1 MRFNTLYFLALL
13 TFSSSVVAQ
22 KPDYLKE
29 INDWHHEREENL
41 KKENGWL
48 NLAGLFWLNEG
59 KNTIGSNTQNDH
71 LFPSDRCPDFLG
83 EIFLQN
89 GEVDFK
95 VLNGHE
101 VLYDGVKI
109 EKLKL
114 LPAEKPVILQFG
126 SLKWFVIKRGEKYAI
141 RLRDLKSPFL
151 EEFTHIEH
159 FKIDAKW
166 KIKAKFVKTEN
177 RKIAILDITGQN
189 SQQDSPGKL
198 VFKIGKSEYSL
209 DVLAEGDQFFVIF
222 GDKTN
227 KITTYGGGRYMYTNL
242 PDKDGNVW
250 LDFNKAYNPPC
261 AFTPYATCPLPP
273 RQNILSVKIEA
284 GEKNYGFH

>member
-1 MRFNTLYFLALL
+1 MRINILFFLVLL
-13 TFSSSVVAQ
+13 TFSSSGVAQ
-22 KPDYLKE
+22 TPDYLQE
-29 INDWHHEREENL
+29 INDWHKQREENL

-59 KNTIGSNTQNDH
+59 RNTIGSNTKNDH
-71 LFPSDRCPDFLG
+71 LFPEDKCPDFLG

-89 GEVDFK
+89 GEVEFS
-95 VLNGHE
+95 VLNEHE
-101 VLYDGVKI
+101 VFIEGVKI
-109 EKLKL
+109 QKVKIF
-114 LPAEKPVILQFG
+114 PSEKPIILQYG
-126 SLKWFVIKRGEKYAI
+126 SLKWLVIKRGEKFAI

-159 FKIDAKW
+159 FKIDPMMN
-166 KIKAKFVKTEN
+166 IMAKFVKTDN
-177 RKIAILDITGQN
+177 KKISILDITGQT
-189 SQQDSPGKL
+189 SLQDSPGKL
-198 VFKIGKSEYSL
+198 VFRIGKKEYSL

-227 KITTYGGGRYMYTNL
+227 KISTYGGGRYIYTQL
-242 PDKDGNVW
+242 PDAAGNVKI
-250 LDFNKAYNPPC
+250 DFNKAYNPPC

-273 RQNILSVKIEA
+273 KQNLLNVKIDA

>member
-1 MRFNTLYFLALL
+1 MRFSILFFFVLL
-13 TFSSSVVAQ
+13 TFSISVGAQ
-22 KPDYLKE
+22 SIDYLQE
-29 INDWHHEREENL
+29 INDWHKQREENL

-48 NLAGLFWLNEG
+48 NLAGLFWLNDG
-59 KNTIGSNTQNDH
+59 KNSIGSNTQNDH

-83 EIFLQN
+83 EVFLQN
-89 GEVDFK
+89 GEVEFK
-95 VLNGHE
+95 VINVHE
-101 VLYDGVKI
+101 VLLEGVKI
-109 EKLKL
+109 DKIQLFPSEKT
-114 LPAEKPVILQFG
+114 VILQYG
-126 SLKWFVIKRGEKYAI
+126 SLKWFIIKRGERYAI

-159 FKIDAKW
+159 FKIDPKW
-166 KIKAKFVKTEN
+166 NVKAKFVKTEN

-189 SQQDSPGKL
+189 SLQDSPGKL
-198 VFKIGKSEYSL
+198 VFKIGKTEQSL

-227 KITTYGGGRYMYTNL
+227 KITTYGGGRYIYTNL
-242 PDKDGNVW
+242 PDNDGNVW

-273 RQNILSVKIEA
+273 KQNLLSVKIEA

>member
-1 MRFNTLYFLALL
+1 MRFRNLL
-13 TFSSSVVAQ
+13 FVFILNSSVTLFAQ
-22 KPDYLKE
+22 NSDYLKE
-29 INDWHHEREENL
+29 LNDWHKQREENL

-59 KNTIGSNTQNDH
+59 RNTIGSDTKNDH
-71 LFPSDRCPDFLG
+71 LFPGDKCPDFLG

-89 GEVDFK
+89 GEVEFS

-101 VLYDGVKI
+101 VFIEGVKI
-109 EKLKL
+109 QKAKIF
-114 LPAEKPVILQFG
+114 PSEKPIILQYG
-126 SLKWFVIKRGEKYAI
+126 SLKWFIIKRGEKFAI

-159 FKIDAKW
+159 FKIDPKW
-166 KIKAKFVKTEN
+166 NFTAKFVKTEN
-177 RKIAILDITGQN
+177 KKISILDITGQT

-198 VFKIGKSEYSL
+198 VFRIGKKEYSL

-227 KITTYGGGRYMYTNL
+227 KISTYGGGRYIYTNL
-242 PDKDGNVW
+242 PDAGGNVKI
-250 LDFNKAYNPPC
+250 DFNKAYNPPC

-273 RQNILSVKIEA
+273 KQNLLSVKIAA

>member
-1 MRFNTLYFLALL
+1 MRFIYFLAIFCLINSIGYSQ
-13 TFSSSVVAQ
+13 SS
-22 KPDYLKE
+22 DYLKE
-29 INDWHHEREENL
+29 INDWHKQREENL

-48 NLAGLFWLNEG
+48 NLAGLFWLNDG

-71 LFPSDRCPDFLG
+71 LFPSDKCPDFLG
-83 EIFLQN
+83 EILLQN
-89 GEVDFK
+89 GEVEFK

-101 VLYDGVKI
+101 VLHEGVKI
-109 EKLKL
+109 EKIKL
-114 LPAEKPVILQFG
+114 FPADKPVLLQYG
-126 SLKWFVIKRGEKYAI
+126 SLKWFIIKRGEKYAI

-151 EEFTHIEH
+151 EEFSHIEH
-159 FKIDAKW
+159 FKIDPNW
-166 KIKAKFVKTEN
+166 NIKSKFVKTEN
-177 RKIAILDITGQN
+177 RKMAILDITGQN

-198 VFKIGKSEYSL
+198 VFKIGKNEHSL

-227 KITTYGGGRYMYTNL
+227 KITTYGGGRYIYTNL

-273 RQNILSVKIEA
+273 KQNLLSVKIEA